1 MGKDAGSLEVR
12 RAVERGSIPP
22 VWLWAGPEDYLK
34 DELFRILAAKLVDE
48 AMASLNVNRFRGGD
62 DGIDAILIAC
72 QTLPMFSARRA
83 IHLRDVDG
91 LNRGDR
97 DRLLAYVARPC
108 PETALVLSADANL
121 RDSFC
126 QRLVNAGAE
135 PAIFWIPFESDTRKW
150 IQIRFRD
157 LGKRCDDATA
167 QALIDLCGAGAGERV
182 SLREIAPE
190 IEKTAM
196 AVGSRDTITEDDL
209 GVIGRRAD
217 ENLLYAISGSAA
229 ARDLS
234 GALRA
239 LDGALLFRDNTEV
252 RIIANLTHLLQDVAR
267 ARDLVDSGLRTGEVR
282 AALKMW
288 EKRWALVEAALPK
301 FTRDALGRGLLALAG
316 ADRTLK
322 STGKNSRVVVE
333 EALVAICGS
342 NP

>member
-1 MGKDAGSLEVR
+1 MAKDAGSLDVR
-12 RAVERGSIPP
+12 RAIERGNIPP

-34 DELFRILAAKLVDE
+34 DDLFRILAAKLVDE
-48 AMASLNVNRFRGGD
+48 DMASLNVNRFRGGD
-62 DGIDAILIAC
+62 DGIEAILIAC

-97 DRLLAYVARPC
+97 DKLLAYVARPS
-108 PETALVLSADANL
+108 PETALVLSADAHL

-126 QRLVNAGAE
+126 QRLVSAGVE

-157 LGKRCDDATA
+157 LGKRCDDGTA

-190 IEKTAM
+190 IEKVAM
-196 AVGSRDTITEDDL
+196 SVGERDVITGDDL
-209 GVIGRRAD
+209 VVIGRRAD

-267 ARDLVDSGLRTGEVR
+267 ARDLVDSGLKIGEVR

-288 EKRWALVEAALPK
+288 EKRWALVEAALPR

-342 NP
+342 NS